1 VLPKGGYATTVLG
14 EACRIIDGSRGGVPA
29 EETGDDPQDP

>member
-14 EACRIIDGSRGGVPA
+14 AVCQLVGPMK
-29 EETGDDPQDP
+29 GDLG